1 MQAEMAGFGRSAIIE
16 RSDSSLGWPRILPMR
31 CLTLIA
37 AVLYLSPLG
46 ARAARDGVDAAQ
58 RPPSRVEQLIA
69 ELGSDQYSVRRRAEE
84 QLLRLGSEAFDALK
98 ASEVHPDL
106 EIAERVRYIVLRMRI
121 TWARPDDSPAVRRLL
136 AQYSDLSESNRT
148 LRIGELAELDDHAGL
163 RALCRVARF
172 DQSPLVARRA
182 ALAVLELE
190 MTADE
195 RTAEQD
201 ACLDELGS
209 SERPPAEWIRLYLR
223 ELAEPEAAVAEWAA
237 ATSAES
243 ALLKS
248 ESSET
253 DFAAVYDLLE
263 RHLERCH
270 ELKLETETANALL
283 AIVDLTDDRAAPA
296 ERAQPNAE
304 GMKTSARLES
314 GLAWAIRWIIDH
326 QQWNALSAVEQRYE
340 DMVGRSRKL
349 LYYLAAAADKAGR
362 DDRAAALA
370 EQAFE
375 LKVDDALEGSRVTIA
390 KVVAELGRVDWAE
403 REYHRVIAEEPL
415 ISEPAMEARSDLA
428 MWLHDRE
435 DYQGAADMLGELC
448 DELVENP
455 LARQQLIQEIELNAS
470 SGREVLR
477 NVEARRDF
485 YLACADEAAGD
496 YSSQRRHLE
505 SAINKYDKD
514 PDILIAMY
522 RSPGA
527 DEDFEQATR
536 TRIRKTAKD
545 MQALV
550 DEYDD
555 IPTFYN
561 QWAWLVSNTEGDQ
574 KLAVEYSKKSL
585 ELAPEEPSYLDTLGR
600 CYFAVGDYENAVKT
614 QRRAVELAPQ
624 YNVMRRQLTQ
634 FEKALAEK
642 QRDGAGPP
650 P

>member
-1 MQAEMAGFGRSAIIE
+1 
-16 RSDSSLGWPRILPMR
+16 MR
-31 CLTLIA
+31 CLILTA
-37 AVLYLSPLG
+37 AVLCLSPLA
-46 ARAARDGVDAAQ
+46 ARAARDGNESPQ
-58 RPPSRVEQLIA
+58 RPPSRVAQLIA
-69 ELGSDQYSVRRRAEE
+69 ELGSDEYSVRRRAEE
-84 QLLRLGSEAFDALK
+84 QLLRLGPEAFDALK
-98 ASEVHPDL
+98 AAEVNPDL

-121 TWARPDDSPAVRRLL
+121 TWTRPDDSPAVRRIL
-136 AQYSDLSESNRT
+136 AQYSDLSEANRT
-148 LRIGELAELDDHAGL
+148 LRIGDLAELDDHAGL

-182 ALAVLELE
+182 ALAVLELK

-195 RTAEQD
+195 RSAERY

-237 ATSAES
+237 ATASEA
-243 ALLKS
+243 ALLKT

-263 RHLERCH
+263 RHLQRCH
-270 ELKLETETANALL
+270 ELKLESETANALL
-283 AIVDLTDDRAAPA
+283 AIVDLTDDRAPA
-296 ERAQPNAE
+296 EREQAHTENVKA
-304 GMKTSARLES
+304 SSRLES

-326 QQWNALSAVEQRYE
+326 QQWNALSSVEERYE

-362 DDRAAALA
+362 DDRAVALA
-370 EQAFE
+370 ERAFE
-375 LKVDDALEGSRVTIA
+375 LQDDNNLETNRVTIA

-403 REYHRVIAEEPL
+403 REYRRVIEDEPL

-448 DELVENP
+448 DELAENP
-455 LARQQLIQEIELNAS
+455 VGRQQLIQEIELNAS

-496 YSSQRRHLE
+496 FSSQRRHLE

-527 DEDFEQATR
+527 DDDFEQATR

-574 KLAVEYSKKSL
+574 QLAVEYSKKSL
-585 ELAPEEPSYLDTLGR
+585 ELAPDEPSYLDTLGR
-600 CYFAVGDYENAVKT
+600 CFYAVGDYENAVKT

-624 YNVMRRQLTQ
+624 YNVMRRQLEL
-634 FEKALAEK
+634 FEKALAEER
-642 QRDGAGPP
+642 RDGAGTSP
-650 P
+650 

>member
-1 MQAEMAGFGRSAIIE
+1 
-16 RSDSSLGWPRILPMR
+16 MR
-31 CLTLIA
+31 CLVLIA
-37 AVLYLSPLG
+37 AVLCLSPLA
-46 ARAARDGVDAAQ
+46 ARAARDGNDSSQ
-58 RPPSRVEQLIA
+58 RPQSRVEQLIA
-69 ELGSDQYSVRRRAEE
+69 ELGSDEYSVRRRAEE
-84 QLLRLGSEAFDALK
+84 QLLRLGPEAFDALK
-98 ASEVHPDL
+98 AAEVNPDL

-121 TWARPDDSPAVRRLL
+121 TWTRPDDSPAVRRLL
-136 AQYSDLSESNRT
+136 AQFSDLSEANRT

-182 ALAVLELE
+182 ALAVIELE

-195 RTAEQD
+195 RSAEQE
-201 ACLDELGS
+201 ACLGELGS

-237 ATSAES
+237 ATVSEA
-243 ALLKS
+243 ALLKA

-270 ELKLETETANALL
+270 ELKLESETADALL
-283 AIVDLTDDRAAPA
+283 AIVDLTDDREAPA
-296 ERAQPNAE
+296 DREARNDNREQ
-304 GMKTSARLES
+304 TSSRLES
-314 GLAWAIRWIIDH
+314 GLAWAVRWIIDH
-326 QQWNALSAVEQRYE
+326 QQWHALSSVEERYE
-340 DMVGRSRKL
+340 EMIGRSPKL

-362 DDRAAALA
+362 DDRAVTLA
-370 EQAFE
+370 ERAFN
-375 LKVDDALEGSRVTIA
+375 LEEDEHLETNRVTIA

-403 REYHRVIAEEPL
+403 REYRRVIADEPL

-448 DELVENP
+448 DELAENP
-455 LARQQLIQEIELNAS
+455 VGRQQLIQEIELNSS

-496 YSSQRRHLE
+496 FSSQRRRLE

-522 RSPGA
+522 RSRGA
-527 DEDFEQATR
+527 DEDFKQATG

-574 KLAVEYSKKSL
+574 QLAVEYSKKSL
-585 ELAPEEPSYLDTLGR
+585 ELAPDEPSYLDTLGR
-600 CYFAVGDYENAVKT
+600 CYYAVGDYENAVKT

-624 YNVMRRQLTQ
+624 YNVMRRQLAL
-634 FEKALAEK
+634 FEEALAEQ
-642 QRDGAGPP
+642 QRDGASKSP
-650 P
+650 